1 MEAQLRL
8 LTAPE
13 PRSPVEG
20 AARGEAD
27 EPVDP
32 APPLEGGA
40 DSWRLSDRTRSLG
53 RAGIERARAAL
64 RASRASAG
72 DDHAS
77 ANHPSAA

>member
-13 PRSPVEG
+13 PRSPITG
-20 AARGEAD
+20 PAPDDAGER
-27 EPVDP
+27 VDP

-40 DSWRLSDRTRSLG
+40 ESWRLSDRTRSLG

-64 RASRASAG
+64 RASRTSAG
-72 DDHAS
+72 DDQS
-77 ANHPSAA
+77 ANHSSAA